1 MQLVEHTIAVTRDI
15 TQTVHR
21 KAWDHEM
28 PVLKVLH
35 GSDNVSVLSS
45 ETIDYPGFNVSDEYK
60 RLKAKYNRKDD
71 GQHLLVERI
80 YGEDAV
86 KLAERLGVVVKA
98 GTAIEKRSIQIDNR
112 TSRVRG
118 EVSPIGKKAEVV
130 EVAAP
135 ARTRG
140 RPPKAKA
147 ELAASA

>member
-35 GSDNVSVLSS
+35 GSDNVAVLSS

-60 RLKAKYNRKDD
+60 RLKAKYNRKDE
-71 GQHLLVERI
+71 GQRLLVERI

-86 KLAERLGVVVKA
+86 KLAERLGVVVRA
-98 GTAIEKRSIQIDNR
+98 GTAIEKRSVQIDNR

-118 EVSPIGKKAEVV
+118 EMPAIGQSA
-130 EVAAP
+130 VAAP
-135 ARTRG
+135 SPTRARG

-147 ELAASA
+147 EAAMSA